1 MTLFNRTALTDTEIP
16 ASALF
21 PSARVRQAEWGV
33 GQTDTETEREREMS
47 AVREETFLWH
57 EAKYN
62 YQRDRVL
69 EDRRKA
75 IYGGREKEAR
85 DLLE

>member
-1 MTLFNRTALTDTEIP
+1 
-16 ASALF
+16 
-21 PSARVRQAEWGV
+21 
-33 GQTDTETEREREMS
+33 MS

-62 YQRDRVL
+62 YQRDIVL

-75 IYGGREKEAR
+75 VYGGREEEAR